1 MFAIVG
7 LIVGVILGLIWNINI
22 PPQFSPYIS
31 VAIFACLD
39 SVFGAVRASMEK
51 SFRDDIFITGFFG
64 NSILAVLLVFLG
76 DKLGVPIY
84 LAAVIVF
91 GSRIFGNFSIIRRIF
106 LEKIRNK

>member
-1 MFAIVG
+1 MFAVVG
-7 LIVGVILGLIWNINI
+7 LIVGVVLGLIWNINI

-51 SFRDDIFITGFFG
+51 NFRDDIFITGFFG

-106 LEKIRNK
+106 LERLRNK